1 MWTVKYIKGSQAIT
15 YTNNIQQRQLTRT
28 RAAEKVYNNLLLLSH
43 IAVPYTRPLLAKDA
57 QKIQEKEYKESIKA
71 IEIHVKMQHKRRNN
85 KRQKEAEAIAIAE
98 RKRVRAA
105 NKLLGIATPRYR
117 KPK

>member
-1 MWTVKYIKGSQAIT
+1 
-15 YTNNIQQRQLTRT
+15 
-28 RAAEKVYNNLLLLSH
+28 
-43 IAVPYTRPLLAKDA
+43 VPYTRPLLTKNARKMR
-57 QKIQEKEYKESIKA
+57 EKECEESIEA
-71 IEIHVKMQHKRRNN
+71 MEIRVKMRRKRRDN
-85 KRQKEAEAIAIAE
+85 KRQREEEAIAIAE

>member
-1 MWTVKYIKGSQAIT
+1 MQYKRHNNKHQKEEEAIT
-15 YTNNIQQRQLTRT
+15 
-28 RAAEKVYNNLLLLSH
+28 
-43 IAVPYTRPLLAKDA
+43 IAK
-57 QKIQEKEYKESIKA
+57 
-71 IEIHVKMQHKRRNN
+71 
-85 KRQKEAEAIAIAE
+85 

>member
-1 MWTVKYIKGSQAIT
+1 M
-15 YTNNIQQRQLTRT
+15 
-28 RAAEKVYNNLLLLSH
+28 
-43 IAVPYTRPLLAKDA
+43 PYTGPLLAKDA
-57 QKIQEKEYKESIKA
+57 RKMQEKECEESIKA
-71 IEIHVKMQHKRRNN
+71 IEIRIEMRHKKRDN
-85 KRQKEAEAIAIAE
+85 KHQKEEEAIAIAE